1 MSILTYNSV
10 VLPYCQATNFSQEAV
25 FDESQT
31 DRIYTKFD
39 ITVQSLVN
47 AEYLQL
53 LAPEVNGRTEDVAE
67 IMKVVRSKLLQQ
79 RRMLSYKFNGVEL
92 IPDKQALVR
101 GGELTVPGQVDA
113 KNGPQPQF
121 CSILQATNT
130 TFLISFHIIAHYWEN
145 LKIADS
151 HSELQLTKNDTG
163 GNCISNRW
171 SESVELDDCMQSTRT
186 REGTF
191 TIRSD
196 NAGAVL
202 ADQLRSQMAVVG
214 IPAGFLRESASYG
227 VAKDGLSIN
236 YRIVDKEVFKM
247 PPKLVSSTG
256 SGSKVAYRASGKY
269 KETAMKYATVR
280 YGEVQLRLRGANDV
294 PQGALLNAALA
305 LAVAKIRNRTRD
317 PEGGFAKETIPDNIV
332 VEHNLFENVVDVLY
346 RVRFTNNE
354 RTRVHAIA
362 AFYNMNATTP
372 FSSRNDQPQYK
383 DRGTIPILVQAAA
396 YYDPSN
402 IGVSLGRGRPTI
414 SNDNQVTQPGL
425 GGHQLDQGIEV
436 GREGIQGQ

>member
-10 VLPYCQATNFSQEAV
+10 VLPYCQATDFRQEAV

-39 ITVQSLVN
+39 ITVQSFVN

-53 LAPEVNGRTEDVAE
+53 LAPEINGRTSSVAE
-67 IMKVVRSKLLQQ
+67 IMRVVRSKLLQH
-79 RRMLSYKFNGVEL
+79 RRTLSYKFNGVEL

-101 GGELTVPGQVDA
+101 NSQQTVPGQVDA
-113 KNGPQPQF
+113 KNGPQPKF

-130 TFLISFHIIAHYWEN
+130 TFIISFHVIAHYWEN
-145 LKIADS
+145 LKIQDS
-151 HSELQLTKNDTG
+151 ASQLQLTKNDTG

-171 SESVELDDCMQSTRT
+171 SETVELDDCMQSTRT

-191 TIRSD
+191 IIRSD

-214 IPAGFLRESASYG
+214 IPAGFLRESARYG
-227 VAKDGLSIN
+227 VSKDGLSIN
-236 YRIVDKEVFKM
+236 YNIVDKEVFKM
-247 PPKLVSSTG
+247 PPRLGPSSSART
-256 SGSKVAYRASGKY
+256 AYRASGKY
-269 KETAMKYATVR
+269 RETGVKYAAVR

-294 PQGALLNAALA
+294 PQGDLLNAALA
-305 LAVAKIRNRTRD
+305 LVVVKIRNRTRD
-317 PEGGFAKETIPDNIV
+317 PESGLAKETIPDNII
-332 VEHNLFENVVDVLY
+332 VEHDLFENMVDVVY

-354 RTRVHAIA
+354 RTRIFALA
-362 AFYNMNATTP
+362 AFNNMNTTTP
-372 FSSRNDQPQYK
+372 FSSRNGQPQYR

-402 IGVSLGRGRPTI
+402 IGVSLNAGRPTI
-414 SNDNQVTQPGL
+414 SNDNQTTQPGFR
-425 GGHQLDQGIEV
+425 GHQLDQGIEV
-436 GREGIQGQ
+436 GREGIQG